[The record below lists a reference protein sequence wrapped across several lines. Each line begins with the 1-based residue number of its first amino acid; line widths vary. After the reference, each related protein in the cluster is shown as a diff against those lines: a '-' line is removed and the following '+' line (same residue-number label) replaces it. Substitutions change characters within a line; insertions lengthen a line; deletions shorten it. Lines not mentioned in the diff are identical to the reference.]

1 MGNDETVEET
11 PATSIKDQLAKLV
24 LATAVSFIAGKV
36 AETVYDGVV
45 TKIRDAK
52 TKPED

>member
-1 MGNDETVEET
+1 MDNDEKIEDT
-11 PATSIKDQLAKLV
+11 PQTSLKDQMAKLV
-24 LATAVSFIAGKV
+24 LATAVSFIAGKL
-36 AETVYDGVV
+36 AETAYETVV

>member
-11 PATSIKDQLAKLV
+11 APTSLKDQMAKLV
-24 LATAVSFIAGKV
+24 LATAVSFIAGKL
-36 AETVYDGVV
+36 AETAYEAVV